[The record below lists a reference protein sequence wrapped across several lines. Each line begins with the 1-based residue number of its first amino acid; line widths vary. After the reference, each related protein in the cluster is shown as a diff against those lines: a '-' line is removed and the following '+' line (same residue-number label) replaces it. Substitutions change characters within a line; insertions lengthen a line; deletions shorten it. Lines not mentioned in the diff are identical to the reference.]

1 MSSMAAGSLESAV
14 PAVSV
19 LLPVFNAEGYVREAI
34 ESVLS
39 QSFSDFEVLAL
50 DDGST
55 DRSLSILHQ
64 CQAKDARVRV
74 HSRESR
80 GLVATLNELVALA
93 QGKYL
98 ARMDSDDLCMPLRL
112 EQQVRFLDSSSEHV
126 AVGGWVERMNED
138 GLPIGIL
145 KPPSTHDEIDQ
156 AQLRGFTSI
165 WHPTALVRKN
175 AVMRIGG
182 YRGEYTHAEDLDLW
196 LRLAEL
202 GKLASVP
209 EVVRKYRL
217 HSGSVSEQYV
227 QVQIQ
232 AAKRACAD
240 AWRRREVAGR
250 FEAVEPWRPN
260 EAGARHK
267 FALQYG
273 WVAWQHGHK
282 RTWWA
287 YVCEA

>member
-64 CQAKDARVRV
+64 CQAKDARVRI
-74 HSRESR
+74 HSRENR
-80 GLVATLNELVALA
+80 GLVAALNELVALA

-112 EQQVRFLDSSSEHV
+112 EQQVRFLDSSPEHV
-126 AVGGWVERMNED
+126 AVGGWIERMNEA

-145 KPPSTHDEIDQ
+145 RPPSTHDEIDQ
-156 AQLRGFTSI
+156 GQLKGFTSI
-165 WHPTALVRKN
+165 WHPTALIRKD
-175 AVMRIGG
+175 AVIEIGG
-182 YRGEYTHAEDLDLW
+182 YRSEYAHAEDLDLW
-196 LRLAEL
+196 LRLAER
-202 GKLASVP
+202 GKLANLS
-209 EVVRKYRL
+209 EVVLKYRL
-217 HSGSVSEQYV
+217 HSGSISERNMQD
-227 QVQIQ
+227 QMR
-232 AAKRACAD
+232 AAQRACAD
-240 AWRRREVAGR
+240 AW
-250 FEAVEPWRPN
+250 
-260 EAGARHK
+260 
-267 FALQYG
+267 
-273 WVAWQHGHK
+273 
-282 RTWWA
+282 
-287 YVCEA
+287 